1 MLYSATLS
9 FCAGINID
17 DYGSVIFITQ
27 IPGTS
32 WGKASKDIVIAGLGW
47 MSITGPGPESF
58 LIKVTAPRG
67 TTVRSR
73 DPIMPFEAR
82 ETTVVHT
89 GGRFVKKSS
98 KRLNFNHRGG
108 KSDRPRS
115 NKRV

>member
-1 MLYSATLS
+1 MYVCHITCLYAMVWY
-9 FCAGINID
+9 AMVWYD
-17 DYGSVIFITQ
+17 Q

-32 WGKASKDIVIAGLGW
+32 WGRASKDIVSAGLGW

-58 LIKVTAPRG
+58 LVKVTAPRG
-67 TTVRSR
+67 TTVRTR

-82 ETTVVHT
+82 ETTVTHT

-98 KRLNFNHRGG
+98 KRVNRG
-108 KSDRPRS
+108 SERPRN